1 LPPRRHFLHAAWLR
15 LTHPVSGELLEL
27 RSPLPE
33 DLRASLLAIARLP
46 DLQDHPD
53 PLDALGFFN
62 ADPDDP

>member
-1 LPPRRHFLHAAWLR
+1 MI
-15 LTHPVSGELLEL
+15 EL

-33 DLRASLLAIARLP
+33 DLRASLTAIAHMPEL
-46 DLQDHPD
+46 DDHPD